1 MFIHL
6 QWTPFDGKLAIAGNY
21 ATYPTIKDNELVLL
35 ANELKQ

>member
-6 QWTPFDGKLAIAGNY
+6 QWTPYDGIAGNY
-21 ATYPTIKDNELVLL
+21 ATYPAIKDNELVLL